1 MIRAVVVMGVS
12 GSGKT
17 TLGLALAERLGWHYV
32 EADDQHPP
40 ENIAKMAAGIPL
52 TDDDR
57 IPFLTNVANAMAAL
71 KDEGVIA
78 TCSALKRSYRD
89 LIRDRVGAVA
99 FLMQVLT
106 PEALRA
112 RMKHREGHF
121 MPASLLD
128 SQLASLELPGDDEN
142 AIFVDGDAPVDAQVA
157 EAISAL
163 KRLATIA

>member
-1 MIRAVVVMGVS
+1 VIKAVVVMGVS

-17 TLGLALAERLGWHYV
+17 TLGVALAERLGWTYV

-52 TDDDR
+52 TDEDR
-57 IPFLTNVANAMAAL
+57 VPFLTNVADKLAAG

-89 LIRDRVGAVA
+89 LIRDRAGTVA
-99 FLMQVLT
+99 FVMQDLT
-106 PEALRA
+106 REALRA

-121 MPASLLD
+121 MPPSLLD
-128 SQLASLELPGDDEN
+128 SQLASLELPGADEN
-142 AIFVDGDAPVDAQVA
+142 AIFVDGNVSVDAQVT
-157 EAISAL
+157 E
-163 KRLATIA
+163 TIAKLERLVPAD

>member
-1 MIRAVVVMGVS
+1 VIKAVVVMGVS

-17 TLGLALAERLGWHYV
+17 TLGMALAERLGWTYV

-52 TDDDR
+52 TDEDR
-57 IPFLTNVANAMAAL
+57 VPFLTNVADKLAAG

-89 LIRDRVGAVA
+89 LIRDRAGPVA
-99 FLMQVLT
+99 FVMQVLT

-128 SQLASLELPGDDEN
+128 SQFASLELPGADEN
-142 AIFVDGDAPVDAQVA
+142 AIFVDGEAPVEAQVEEVIA
-157 EAISAL
+157 KLE
-163 KRLATIA
+163 RLVTIA